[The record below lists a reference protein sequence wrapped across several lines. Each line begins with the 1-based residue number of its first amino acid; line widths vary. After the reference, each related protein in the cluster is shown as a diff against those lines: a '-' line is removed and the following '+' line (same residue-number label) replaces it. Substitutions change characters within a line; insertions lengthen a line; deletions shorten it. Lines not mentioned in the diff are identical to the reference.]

1 MYTAFPTVDSFE
13 AHLDLIGAVALEQL
27 VAAELVAAELVAAV
41 LVAAVLVAAEL
52 VAAELVAAV
61 QLVLLAV

>member
-41 LVAAVLVAAEL
+41 
-52 VAAELVAAV
+52 